1 MKQKMTPDQVIT
13 PPTPP
18 TNIGWGFNMSN
29 QAQPSINEGVKL
41 TPPSNGF
48 SLKETWEKD
57 FWSYTNNQQSNS
69 IVKKLS
75 MSITEGV
82 MWITFFV
89 FIWSIFLWLAK
100 INIWGDEKNTDYW
113 TTVQTYKDLVT
124 NVDTTTW
131 YPWINE
137 NKVLID
143 SITNENLNKIIKSTI
158 PFIFK
163 RDILEEAV
171 SKIIKSILEKN
182 NILQSINKDI
192 NKYWFIHPDVMS
204 ILEKNKEQIPIM
216 VSLHTLETI
225 KFWTALKIFSMLDT
239 FLQQASSSLWISKNE
254 LADTMTKYTE
264 RWEKDIANYLSTC
277 YLNPYERLP
286 NCDQVNDFNNY
297 FSYEDKDTKINT
309 NLFSKI
315 FNLIDTKLEKID
327 ISSLQIDFNRFDPNV
342 KNIWFRVTVNTV
354 SEDDNAFIARGIIN
368 PHVFIISTLVTLLKQ
383 SAFVIWDSI
392 NVDKLNIKQQ
402 NINVWNIQIPVN
414 TSFMTFD
421 LPLQNSSEREI
432 FDFYNNL

>member
-1 MKQKMTPDQVIT
+1 MTPDQVIT

-18 TNIGWGFNMSN
+18 TNIGWGFNMNN
-29 QAQPSINEGVKL
+29 QTQPSTNEGVKL

-82 MWITFFV
+82 MWISFFV
-89 FIWSIFLWLAK
+89 FVWSIFLWLAK
-100 INIWGDEKNTDYW
+100 INIWGDEKNIDYW

-137 NKVLID
+137 NKILID
-143 SITNENLNKIIKSTI
+143 SITNENLNKVIKSTI

-171 SKIIKSILEKN
+171 SKIIRSILEKN

-297 FSYEDKDTKINT
+297 FAYEDKDTKINT

-315 FNLIDTKLEKID
+315 FNLIDTKLEKSD